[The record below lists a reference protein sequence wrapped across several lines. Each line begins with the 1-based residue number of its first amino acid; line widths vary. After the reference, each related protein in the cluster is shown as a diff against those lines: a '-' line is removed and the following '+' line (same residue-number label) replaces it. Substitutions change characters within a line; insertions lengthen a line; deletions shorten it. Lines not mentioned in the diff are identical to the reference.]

1 MKMLAHNPK
10 KRLTIQDVL
19 AHPWM
24 SDREKVHRTHLP
36 ETVESLK
43 VFNSKRKLKAS
54 VQSIAG
60 GITADSMFG
69 TDTDISKYLLKFI
82 HQLFQNQTV
91 IVITSNVYQLLKRF
105 QICILK
111 FTKKYVFLFE

>member
-1 MKMLAHNPK
+1 MKMLAPNPK

-43 VFNSKRKLKAS
+43 VFNSKRKLKAA

-69 TDTDISKYLLKFI
+69 TDTDISKLYIYLAFYYGKETAKFFFGI
-82 HQLFQNQTV
+82 IELF
-91 IVITSNVYQLLKRF
+91 
-105 QICILK
+105 ILGK
-111 FTKKYVFLFE
+111 

>member
-1 MKMLAHNPK
+1 MISYYNLLFFQQYEAPEWKYISNTAKDLVMKMLAHNPK

-69 TDTDISKYLLKFI
+69 TDTDISKC
-82 HQLFQNQTV
+82 
-91 IVITSNVYQLLKRF
+91 SS
-105 QICILK
+105 
-111 FTKKYVFLFE
+111 

>member
-1 MKMLAHNPK
+1 MLAPNPK

-43 VFNSKRKLKAS
+43 VFNSKRKLKAA

-69 TDTDISKYLLKFI
+69 TDTDIIFYYEKE
-82 HQLFQNQTV
+82 TA
-91 IVITSNVYQLLKRF
+91 
-105 QICILK
+105 
-111 FTKKYVFLFE
+111 